1 MLPFI
6 DLGILQLPLYS
17 LLFMIGFAIALLL
30 ARKIGGSYGINKDDI
45 IFAAIYGAIGLL
57 IGAKVVFFI
66 TKVPKVITHFEEFK
80 NFIKNDTMGALN
92 YLFGGMVFYGGL
104 IGFCLGV
111 LRYCVHFKVKLFD
124 LADLYTPFLPFAHA
138 FGRIGCFCAGCCYGI
153 EYHGPLA
160 IQFPYNELTP
170 ELSEVPR
177 FPVQLLEALLN
188 FICSGILLYIMNKN
202 AKKEPKDRKLKQ
214 GQLLGIYFAYYL
226 VARTFLEMLRGD
238 AVRGKVGFLSTS
250 QIISILL
257 IPVAIIL
264 ILAKKKQ
271 IIFAGLPLTEE
282 HKDSNENVVQDSFET
297 DK

>member
-66 TKVPKVITHFEEFK
+66 TKVPKVIANFEEFK
-80 NFIKNDTMGALN
+80 KFIKIDTMGALN

-202 AKKEPKDRKLKQ
+202 AKKEVKDRKLKQ

-257 IPVAIIL
+257 IPAAVLL
-264 ILAKKKQ
+264 ILARKRQ
-271 IIFAGLPLTEE
+271 AIFSNLTLTADVNAEQ
-282 HKDSNENVVQDSFET
+282 ENAPQDNISD